1 MIRIFAVSKQTRR
14 LETPVMQDIPG
25 LLKDRSRMFWV
36 DLEEPT
42 DEETGVL
49 NGLLGFH
56 PLAVEDCIQD
66 SHSPKLDDYGDY
78 IFMTVHGVDF
88 SQLEERFST
97 HELDVFLGDNFLV
110 TFHKQ
115 HHKSVFDTRG
125 RVVKNPDHLLRS
137 PDWLLY
143 SILDAMVDNYSPA
156 MEQFDERVNR
166 VEADVFGHD
175 ADRALNEVLTLKRE
189 ILHLRRIIVPQRD
202 ILNRLSHECERFI
215 RKEHFIYFRDV
226 YDHLVRISETADI
239 YRDILTGILD
249 AYLLLTSNRLNTVMK
264 TLTIIATILMPLS
277 VITGV
282 YGMNFEHMPE
292 LRAPYGYFTV
302 LGVMATLVVVMLAVF
317 KRKKWF

>member
-14 LETPVMQDIPG
+14 LETPVMQDIPN
-25 LLKDRSRMFWV
+25 LLKDRSRMFWL

-156 MEQFDERVNR
+156 MEQFDERVNG

-175 ADRALNEVLTLKRE
+175 ADRALNEIITLKRE

-215 RKEHFIYFRDV
+215 KREHFIYFRDV

-264 TLTIIATILMPLS
+264 TLTIIATILMPLG

-292 LRAPYGYFTV
+292 LRTEYGYFIV
-302 LGVMATLVVVMLAVF
+302 LGVMAVLVIAMLGVF
-317 KRKKWF
+317 KRRKWF

>member
-1 MIRIFAVSKQTRR
+1 
-14 LETPVMQDIPG
+14 
-25 LLKDRSRMFWV
+25 
-36 DLEEPT
+36 
-42 DEETGVL
+42 
-49 NGLLGFH
+49 
-56 PLAVEDCIQD
+56 
-66 SHSPKLDDYGDY
+66 
-78 IFMTVHGVDF
+78 VDF
-88 SQLEERFST
+88 SRLEERFST
-97 HELDVFLGDNFLV
+97 HELDIFLGPNFLV

-156 MEQFDERVNR
+156 MEQFDERVNG

-175 ADRALNEVLTLKRE
+175 ANRALNEILTLKRE

-226 YDHLVRISETADI
+226 YDHLSRISETADI

-277 VITGV
+277 VITGI
-282 YGMNFEHMPE
+282 YGMNFEYIPE
-292 LRAPYGYFTV
+292 YHTKYGYFIV
-302 LGVMATLVVVMLAVF
+302 LGIMATLVIVMLAVF